1 MIPSKVL
8 VIEDQERVRELF
20 EIFLTKKG
28 LNVVSCGH
36 GIEGVNLARAQKPSI
51 IMIDVKLPDID
62 GIEVLTRIREFDK
75 ESKIFV
81 LSGLYTEEVEK
92 EAMAAGATAFLSK
105 SSGIDVIVNAVLE
118 AKNNP

>member
-1 MIPSKVL
+1 MTPSKVL

-28 LNVVSCGH
+28 LSVISSGR

-75 ESKIFV
+75 DSKIFV

-92 EAMAAGATAFLSK
+92 EAMAAGATAFLCK
-105 SSGIDVIVNAVLE
+105 SSGIDVIVNTVVE
-118 AKNNP
+118 AKINP